1 MSRRRDRTIMGGV
14 NEAFLSTQ
22 WTQLLTPR
30 ESDDE
35 RRALFDDL
43 IQRYWKPIYCCLRRK
58 GYDNEAAKDLV
69 QGFFAEIVFGRD
81 LVAHADRTRGRFR
94 TFLLTAL
101 DRYVVDVHRFETA
114 RKRMPLGGLG
124 SFDADDGE
132 SAFAATDGSPPGAAF
147 EYAWAEALIGQVL
160 RDLEAEYVEG
170 GKAAHWQLFQAR
182 VVRPIL
188 DGTPP
193 PSLPELMAPL
203 GLQDEQQASN
213 MIATAKRRF
222 QSILRQH
229 VRQSVDLDDEV
240 DEEIADLMQVLSTAR
255 ARS

>member
-1 MSRRRDRTIMGGV
+1 MPQRDRTTMGGV

-30 ESDDE
+30 DDDDG
-35 RRALFDDL
+35 RRALLDDL
-43 IQRYWKPIYCCLRRK
+43 IQKYWKPIYCCLRRK
-58 GYDNEAAKDLV
+58 GHDNETAKDLV
-69 QGFFAEIVFGRD
+69 QGFFLEIVFGRD

-101 DRYVVDVHRFETA
+101 DRYVTDVHRFQTA
-114 RKRMPLGGLG
+114 RKRMPAGGLEALDTA
-124 SFDADDGE
+124 DAE
-132 SAFAATDGSPPGAAF
+132 NAFAATDGATPDAAF
-147 EYAWAEALIGQVL
+147 EYAWAESLIGQAL
-160 RDLEAEYVEG
+160 RDLEADYVEG
-170 GKAAHWQLFQAR
+170 GKSAHWRLFQAR

-193 PSLPELMAPL
+193 PSLPEIMAPL
-203 GLQDEQQASN
+203 GIEDEQQASN

-222 QSILRQH
+222 QSILRRQ
-229 VRQSVDLDDEV
+229 VRQSVDSDDEV
-240 DEEIADLMQVLSTAR
+240 DAEIADLMRVLSGGR

>member
-1 MSRRRDRTIMGGV
+1 MSGRRDRTMMGGV

-43 IQRYWKPIYCCLRRK
+43 IRRYWKPIYCGLRRK
-58 GYDNEAAKDLV
+58 GHDNETAKDLV
-69 QGFFAEIVFGRD
+69 QGFFLEIVFGRD
-81 LVAHADRTRGRFR
+81 LVAHADCTRGRFR

-101 DRYVVDVHRFETA
+101 DHYVTDVYRFQGA
-114 RKRMPLGGLG
+114 RKRMPVGGLG
-124 SFDADDGE
+124 SFDADHGE
-132 SAFAATDGSPPGAAF
+132 SAFAATDGATPGAAF
-147 EYAWAEALIGQVL
+147 EYAWAEALLGRVM
-160 RDLEAEYVEG
+160 RDLETEYVEG
-170 GKAAHWQLFQAR
+170 GKAAHWRLFQAR

-193 PSLPELMAPL
+193 PALSELMAPL
-203 GLQDEQQASN
+203 GISDEQKASN

-229 VRQSVDLDDEV
+229 VRQSVDSEDEV
-240 DEEIADLMQVLSTAR
+240 DAEIADLMQVLSTGR